1 MTNQISDK
9 FKLLLVDDEK
19 RMLSSLKN
27 IFLDD
32 DYVIYTANSG
42 EEALSIIKK
51 TGIDAALIDLKMY
64 GMDGLSL
71 LKRLKIHYPQIMV
84 VMLTGHGSV
93 KYAVEAIR
101 AGAVDF
107 IEKPFVPEKITAR
120 VEQLYKMW
128 QMDQENQ
135 MLKNE
140 IGFRFKY
147 EKLIGQS
154 SRAIELKKMIS
165 KVGPSDATVLIQ
177 GETGTGKEIVAKAIH
192 LHSLRSKCS
201 FVIVD
206 CTTINDNILE
216 SELFGHVK
224 GAFTGACSSN
234 KGLVETANHG
244 TLFLDEIA
252 DLPMHIQAKL
262 LRLIQEKEIRAVGS
276 SKSVKVDV
284 RIITATNKDIQGE
297 IAKQTFREDLYY
309 RLAGITIKVPPL
321 RERTDDIHLLI
332 DHLIKKHGADFSVV
346 KSVSREAL
354 LLMEKYDWPGN
365 IRELENVICR
375 IMTLS
380 SRPTIE
386 PDDLPEQ
393 MAMLSIQ
400 RPTPLED
407 SLDAYEKMA
416 ITNALQKSEGNRK
429 RASEIL
435 NIGEAT
441 LYRKI
446 KRYWSDSCF
455 L

>member
-1 MTNQISDK
+1 MTDQIANK

-19 RMLSSLKN
+19 RILSSLKN
-27 IFLDD
+27 IFLDE
-32 DYVIYTANSG
+32 DYIIYTADSG
-42 EEALSIIKK
+42 EEALSIIEK
-51 TGIDAALIDLKMY
+51 TGINAALIDLKMY

-71 LKRLKIHYPQIMV
+71 LKKVKRHYPQIMV
-84 VMLTGHGSV
+84 VMLTGHGSI

-135 MLKNE
+135 RLKNE
-140 IGFRFKY
+140 IGFRFRY

-154 SRAIELKKMIS
+154 SSSLQLQKMIS

-192 LHSLRSKCS
+192 LHSARSKCG

-206 CTTINDNILE
+206 CSTINENTLE

-224 GAFTGACSSN
+224 GAFTGAYTSS

-244 TLFLDEIA
+244 TLFLDEIGE
-252 DLPMHIQAKL
+252 LPLHIQSKL

-284 RIITATNKDIQGE
+284 RIIAATNKNLQSE
-297 IAKQTFREDLYY
+297 IGRQTFREDLYY
-309 RLAGITIKVPPL
+309 RLAAVTVRVPTL
-321 RERTDDIHLLI
+321 RERTDDIHLLVA
-332 DHLIKKHGADFSVV
+332 HLIKKHKSECSVV
-346 KSVSREAL
+346 QSVSKEAL
-354 LLMEKYDWPGN
+354 LLMEKYAWPGN
-365 IRELENVICR
+365 IRELENLICR
-375 IMTLS
+375 IMALS
-380 SRPTIE
+380 SRPTIQ

-393 MAMLSIQ
+393 ITTLFMQSHK
-400 RPTPLED
+400 PLED
-407 SLDAYEKMA
+407 SLEAYEKMA
-416 ITNALQKSEGNRK
+416 ITNSLKKSEGNRRK
-429 RASEIL
+429 ASEIL

-441 LYRKI
+441 LYRKMNKYGI
-446 KRYWSDSCF
+446 QA
-455 L
+455 